1 MSLYNKLQMI
11 NLKIKLENA
20 VYALIQA
27 KIREKLYDEDFRQES
42 MLAQLEQARVDN
54 QLEPYI
60 NPKRDKHKSITK
72 IDNSKSSGIIS
83 KETPVVEI

>member
-27 KIREKLYDEDFRQES
+27 KIREKLYDEDFRHES
-42 MLAQLEQARVDN
+42 MIAQLEQARVDN
-54 QLEPYI
+54 QLAPYI
-60 NPKRDKHKSITK
+60 KPKKDMNKSITK
-72 IDNSKSSGIIS
+72 IDNSKLSGII
-83 KETPVVEI
+83 KTEPPIAEK